1 MIIASFLSNLE
12 AIQDY
17 LEMLKNT
24 ARVNVVEPL

>member
-17 LEMLKNT
+17 LRDAKKHST
-24 ARVNVVEPL
+24 SKCG